1 MESEFELL
9 RKDMLNR
16 LLPVN
21 GEMPVIDGR
30 RAPRK
35 SRATANAEEKG
46 IEPLLSIVEAS
57 KKCGVSRHRIDDAI
71 NCGELAFYPIGERA
85 RKVKLSDITR
95 WLETKRTMIGGEE

>member
-35 SRATANAEEKG
+35 SRAAANTEERE

>member
-1 MESEFELL
+1 MASEFELL

-35 SRATANAEEKG
+35 SRAAANAEERE

-95 WLETKRTMIGGEE
+95 WLETKRTMIGGGA

>member
-1 MESEFELL
+1 MGDKYEFLKRDL
-9 RKDMLNR
+9 ANR
-16 LLPVN
+16 FLPVN
-21 GEMPVIDGR
+21 GEIPVIDGR

-35 SRATANAEEKG
+35 NRAAANTEERE

-85 RKVKLSDITR
+85 RKVKASDIVR
-95 WLETKRTMIGGEE
+95 WLEMKRTTIGGEA